1 MKIIIG
7 GLIIAILV
15 IAGFGVGTAVVLGV
29 AYGFGWLVTQIIEV
43 TLFEGMILA
52 MAASLIFSML
62 LSRIIEIMAADVDA
76 DDAALDSIWER
87 PFNDNKIPLE
97 RFEVEE
103 TGSFN
108 EESLFRYHVA
118 NAVFDG
124 LDNLPRSVGM
134 NSEQQIIE
142 LAVRLTDPMVNILKR
157 RKKKVSV
164 VTISKAALIKE
175 LRREGLRPY
184 DDDILETAVEY
195 TNLALDNLDMV
206 ELVNGKLWHM
216 PLDAD

>member
-1 MKIIIG
+1 MKLIID
-7 GLIIAILV
+7 GLIVVILV
-15 IAGFGVGTAVVLGV
+15 IAGFGVGIAVVLGV
-29 AYGFGWLVTQIIEV
+29 TYGFGWLVTQIIEV
-43 TLFEGMILA
+43 TLFEGMILV

-62 LSRIIEIMAADVDA
+62 LNRIIEIMASNVDD
-76 DDAALDSIWER
+76 DDATLDSVWER
-87 PFNDNKIPLE
+87 SFKDNKIPLE

-103 TGSFN
+103 TGSFT

-142 LAVRLTDPMVNILKR
+142 LAIRLTDPMVNILKR

-164 VTISKAALIKE
+164 VTVSKAALIKE

-184 DDDILETAVEY
+184 DDDILETAVER

-206 ELVNGKLWHM
+206 ELVNGKFWNL
-216 PLDAD
+216 PLD